1 MSSENRI
8 SFLERLFEG
17 HSMLSDAVDK
27 LFSAFVH
34 TDLSSLSNLRK
45 ALAFHKTG
53 IAGKALPYDRL
64 CLQFMFLLH
73 KSGQKY
79 KLI

>member
-34 TDLSSLSNLRK
+34 TDSSSLSNLRK

-53 IAGKALPYDRL
+53 IAGKALPYDNRA
-64 CLQFMFLLH
+64 LLAIYVFIAQIRS
-73 KSGQKY
+73 K
-79 KLI
+79 I